1 MIALPRSTADLIA
14 QLDEQRLES
23 VRQQNALERKTANER
38 TSVEPSGSVHDTQP
52 NGSITASRAP
62 KPALKQKPRKSPRK
76 ENNIQVI
83 QRKDGTTSYRVQ
95 FRARKDGKVHS
106 LTKTFTHLANAR
118 QWRARTA
125 AKIELNGF
133 PFGKEGGTTVAEII
147 DARLSQGRKLE
158 RSAQQN
164 LQFVKSSYFGS
175 LPAASLAATDLYNFA
190 EHLLNGERSSQTVAG
205 YMTHLASTLKWASR
219 RDYDVPV
226 EVIIRA
232 QQNLWEDELLARS
245 DERSRRPSLSELD
258 KIMTVVEGNRR
269 QSTPL
274 GKIIA
279 FAIFSTRRLG
289 EICRLR
295 WEDLD
300 EADSSILVREM
311 KHPRKKRVNNVRCK
325 LTPEALRIIQS
336 MPRSSEFI
344 FPYNSRSVGT
354 AFRRH
359 RVKAGVLDL
368 RFHDLRHEG
377 ISRLFEMELTD
388 RFVAKISGHQVKGGC
403 LDRYEHV
410 EEVGDKYENWSW
422 LDRVIVK
429 SF

>member
-1 MIALPRSTADLIA
+1 MIDLPRSAADLIA
-14 QLDEQRLES
+14 QLDDQGGDDVHPR
-23 VRQQNALERKTANER
+23 NALERKAANK
-38 TSVEPSGSVHDTQP
+38 TPSVEASGSVHDAQP
-52 NGSITASRAP
+52 KGSITASQTP
-62 KPALKQKPRKSPRK
+62 KPPLQRKPRKSPKK
-76 ENNIQVI
+76 ENNVQVI
-83 QRKDGTTSYRVQ
+83 KRKDGTTSYRVQ

-106 LTKTFTHLANAR
+106 LTKTFTHLTNAR
-118 QWRARTA
+118 QWRAKTA

-133 PFGKEGGTTVAEII
+133 PFEKEGGTTVAEII

-164 LQFVKSSYFGS
+164 LRFIKNSYFGR
-175 LPAASLAATDLYNFA
+175 LPAASLTATDLYNFA

-205 YMTHLASTLKWASR
+205 YMTHLASTLKWANR

-226 EVIIRA
+226 EVVIRA

-258 KIMTVVEGNRR
+258 KIMTAVEGNRR

-325 LTPEALRIIQS
+325 LPSEALRIIQS

-359 RVKAGVLDL
+359 RIKAGVMDL
-368 RFHDLRHEG
+368 HFHDLRHEG

-422 LDRVIVK
+422 LERVITKV
-429 SF
+429 F